1 MRNMFVLAIISLVSL
16 AAAQVPETGSENYF
30 QDEPRQEQQI
40 KTPSGKVNVLYS
52 LILPGAGQWA
62 MGYKTRAKFFMGT
75 EFLLW
80 AGFIGSHAYSN
91 VVQDNYQSYATVHAG
106 VNSHQ
111 KNEQFWID
119 IGSSDNIFS
128 FNEQQLRERN
138 LRGAY
143 NETSQNYWQWDSND
157 SRSYYNDLRVQ
168 EHNWEQRATFVVGA
182 FILNRIVSTVDV
194 IRLIRKE
201 NKAYEGA
208 MSSLMFKY
216 KTDKKTGSGFL
227 NLNLT
232 VSW

>member
-1 MRNMFVLAIISLVSL
+1 MRKTILLVIISLVSL
-16 AAAQVPETGSENYF
+16 TAAQVPESGSENFF
-30 QDEPRQEQQI
+30 QDEQPQEQHI

-91 VVQDNYQSYATVHAG
+91 VIQDNYQSYATVHAG

-182 FILNRIVSTVDV
+182 FILNRIISTVDV

-216 KTDKKTGSGFL
+216 KTDKKTGAGFL

-232 VSW
+232 VNW